1 MNVPNVNRKKK
12 KYPCP
17 NPLFV
22 KWLTEW
28 KQEAADKG
36 LKTQYTYAKVIFSF
50 EYFCF
55 FESTKLKTLR
65 MT

>member
-1 MNVPNVNRKKK
+1 MFAATNNRKKK
-12 KYPCP
+12 KYVCP

-36 LKTQYTYAKVIFSF
+36 LKTQYTYAKVILQFSF
-50 EYFCF
+50 ASIFR
-55 FESTKLKTLR
+55 TAK
-65 MT
+65 MAI

>member
-1 MNVPNVNRKKK
+1 MNAANKTRKKK
-12 KYPCP
+12 KYVSP

-36 LKTQYTYAKVIFSF
+36 LKTQYTYAKVI
-50 EYFCF
+50 
-55 FESTKLKTLR
+55 L
-65 MT
+65 

>member
-1 MNVPNVNRKKK
+1 MFAATNNRKKK
-12 KYPCP
+12 KYVCP

-36 LKTQYTYAKVIFSF
+36 LKTQYTYAKVILQFSF
-50 EYFCF
+50 A
-55 FESTKLKTLR
+55 
-65 MT
+65 